1 MVTPQPP
8 LPHPLRI
15 TRAKPPSLTLTRK
28 KKQQAQTLEQR
39 RRNAKFAKDQEAKMG
54 KSEDQ
59 LKKRTKETPKSPIS
73 LFWLGKKQPKH
84 HTCHC
89 RLAAMLEIVLGADRL
104 RAVAVL
110 AFVVFGGL
118 VFELLSRFF
127 GV

>member
-1 MVTPQPP
+1 MV
-8 LPHPLRI
+8 I
-15 TRAKPPSLTLTRK
+15 TFKS
-28 KKQQAQTLEQR
+28 AQTLEQR

-59 LKKRTKETPKSPIS
+59 LKKRTKEAAKSPIS
-73 LFWLGKKQPKH
+73 LFWL
-84 HTCHC
+84 
-89 RLAAMLEIVLGADRL
+89 
-104 RAVAVL
+104 AVL

>member
-1 MVTPQPP
+1 MVTPPKHLSQVARARAQHLSPP
-8 LPHPLRI
+8 LTLRE
-15 TRAKPPSLTLTRK
+15 TK
-28 KKQQAQTLEQR
+28 QAQTLEQR

-59 LKKRTKETPKSPIS
+59 LKKRAKETPKSPIS
-73 LFWLGKKQPKH
+73 VFWL
-84 HTCHC
+84 
-89 RLAAMLEIVLGADRL
+89 
-104 RAVAVL
+104 AVL

>member
-1 MVTPQPP
+1 MVITSTPY
-8 LPHPLRI
+8 R
-15 TRAKPPSLTLTRK
+15 
-28 KKQQAQTLEQR
+28 AQTLEQR

-59 LKKRTKETPKSPIS
+59 LKKRTKEAAKSPIS
-73 LFWLGKKQPKH
+73 LFWL
-84 HTCHC
+84 
-89 RLAAMLEIVLGADRL
+89 
-104 RAVAVL
+104 AVL